1 MKVPA
6 QARERA
12 ARLRR
17 EIERHNYLY
26 YVLDAPEIGDAEFD
40 HLFRELEA
48 LEARYPELRTPDSPT
63 QRVGAAAQGELAPV
77 THAVPMLSLNNALTE
92 EEAAAFDRRV
102 CDALGMQEVEYA
114 AEPKFDGLAV
124 SLTYLD
130 GGLAVGATRG
140 DGYTGEDVTA
150 NLRTIRAIPLRLGAE
165 RPPAL
170 LEVRGEVVML
180 KKDFAALNAQQRAR
194 GEKEFVNPRNAAA
207 GALRQL
213 DPRITASRPLHFFAY
228 AISRFEGPLEA
239 QREGGAAR
247 TKGAQRGGETQSVG
261 LPQDRHSR
269 QMDYLQALRLPVS
282 PLRRVVTGLKGM
294 LGYYQAIGQERARLP
309 YDIDGVVYKVDDLQ
323 LQQRLGFVSRAPRF
337 AVAHKFPAEEAI
349 TEVLDI
355 VVQVGRTGALTPV
368 ARLKPVFVGG
378 VTVTNATLH
387 NEDEVRRKDV
397 HIGDFVVVRRAG
409 DVIPE
414 VVRVVPEKRPRH
426 VRAFKLPERCPVC
439 HSQVQRL
446 PDEAV
451 ARCTAGLFCPAQ
463 RKQALLHFAS
473 RRAMDIDGLGEK
485 IVDQLVDGGLVK
497 TPADLYRLSAEDLAG
512 LERMGEKSA
521 ANLVAAIDRSR
532 RTTLARFIYALGI
545 RNVGESTARDL
556 ARSFRDIEELMRA
569 DVERLQRVPDVGPVV
584 AQSIAVFFAERHNR
598 EVIAHL
604 LAAGVRPEPAAGAA
618 PAGGELAGKTF
629 VLTGTLPTM
638 TREEATAAI
647 EAAGGKVSGNVS
659 KKTDYVVAGADPGS
673 KHDKAVALG
682 VPVLDQA
689 GLLELLG
696 SSR

>member
-1 MKVPA
+1 
-6 QARERA
+6 
-12 ARLRR
+12 
-17 EIERHNYLY
+17 
-26 YVLDAPEIGDAEFD
+26 
-40 HLFRELEA
+40 
-48 LEARYPELRTPDSPT
+48 
-63 QRVGAAAQGELAPV
+63 
-77 THAVPMLSLNNALTE
+77 MLSLNNALTE

-102 CDALGMQEVEYA
+102 CDALDMQEVEYA

-414 VVRVVPEKRPRH
+414 VVKVVLERREGDPPEFDMPTS
-426 VRAFKLPERCPVC
+426 CPVC
-439 HSQVQRL
+439 GSDVERAEG
-446 PDEAV
+446 EAV
-451 ARCTAGLFCPAQ
+451 SRCSGGLVCKAQ
-463 RKQALLHFAS
+463 RKQSLQHFAS
-473 RRAMDIDGLGEK
+473 RRAMDIEGLGSKLIE
-485 IVDQLVDGGLVK
+485 QLVEKDLVHSV
-497 TPADLYRLSAEDLAG
+497 ADLFRLDMEQLTA

-521 ANLVAAIDRSR
+521 ENLLKQLDGSKKPPLDR
-532 RTTLARFIYALGI
+532 LLYALGI
-545 RNVGESTARDL
+545 REVGEVTATAL
-556 ARSFRDIEELMRA
+556 ARHFESLDKIIKATEEELL
-569 DVERLQRVPDVGPVV
+569 DVADVGPVV
-584 AQSIAVFFAERHNR
+584 ARHVHTFFQQPENLEVVR
-598 EVIAHL
+598 ELID
-604 LAAGVRPEPAAGAA
+604 AGVEWKPLESSGREQP
-618 PAGGELAGKTF
+618 LAGQSW
-629 VLTGTLPTM
+629 VLTGSISVPRARAKNWLESLGARVVGSVSNKTD
-638 TREEATAAI
+638 AVVAG
-647 EAAGGKVSGNVS
+647 EAAGS
-659 KKTDYVVAGADPGS
+659 KLT
-673 KHDKAVALG
+673 KAEKLG
-682 VPVLDQA
+682 IEVLDEEQFF
-689 GLLELLG
+689 ELLRAHG
-696 SSR
+696 IDVGT